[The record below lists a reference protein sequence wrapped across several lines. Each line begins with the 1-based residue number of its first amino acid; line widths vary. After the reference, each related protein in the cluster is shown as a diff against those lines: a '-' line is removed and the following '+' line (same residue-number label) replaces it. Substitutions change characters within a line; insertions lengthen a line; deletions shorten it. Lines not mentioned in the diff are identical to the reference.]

1 MADAV
6 TPDKDTTGG
15 SNKGTPGGKN
25 KIALMVAGAVAVA
38 GVTAGT
44 AYYMTHRNADDTP
57 KIGYAEGVT
66 ALDEDSLQRAVDEM
80 YAKVEEGNIALEYR
94 NDAFSEDGKNF
105 ECYIG
110 NSLANEY
117 DMYIGIYS
125 DSTYKDELYLS
136 GLFRPGEAFKNIE
149 LNHALE
155 KGDHRVYVSFT
166 QVEEDLET
174 IHGQIMVTMDFHVS

>member
-1 MADAV
+1 MSEDA
-6 TPDKDTTGG
+6 TPE
-15 SNKGTPGGKN
+15 KGTPGGKK
-25 KIALMVAGAVAVA
+25 KIAAILAGVIVLAGAA
-38 GVTAGT
+38 GGT
-44 AYYMTHRNADDTP
+44 VYYMTHRDDDTP

-66 ALDEDSLQRAVDEM
+66 ALDEDSLQKAVDEM
-80 YAKVEEGNIALEYR
+80 YAKVDEGNIALEYR

-125 DSTYKDELYLS
+125 DNTFKDELYLS
-136 GLFRPGEAFKNIE
+136 GLFRPGEAFKNVE

-166 QVEEDLET
+166 QVEKDLET